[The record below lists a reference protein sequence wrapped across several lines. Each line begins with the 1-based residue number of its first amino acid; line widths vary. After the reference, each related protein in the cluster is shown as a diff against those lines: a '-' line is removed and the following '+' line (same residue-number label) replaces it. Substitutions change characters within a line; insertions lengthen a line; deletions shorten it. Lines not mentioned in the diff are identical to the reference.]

1 MKRLITSILVS
12 LLVFL
17 GTGLIMYPYVASW
30 KNQFDQSFI
39 IDNYESRIDSAEPE
53 RSVQIHHAHV
63 YNSALSSGAIVGKY
77 EHVPAGTG
85 IVDKTSDGEDIIP
98 YTDQL
103 KAADNGLMSR
113 IRIPSIDVDLPVYHG
128 ADDDTLLK
136 GAGHLEGTSLPVGGK
151 STRTVITAHRGLASA
166 TMFTHLDQ
174 VKIGDRFTIETF
186 GEVLT
191 YEIKSKDVV
200 EPEDSQK
207 VLVEP
212 DKDLATLITCTPLGI
227 NTHRILVT
235 GERVEPTPIKD
246 IESAGEKSSLP
257 RFPWWAVIISV
268 VIIGNAIYL
277 YRATKEYKRY
287 KSTLLEAN
295 EKTEEH
301 SEQQTEHQPRG
312 EHSDP
317 LVPQSDPHS
326 PESTP
331 L

>member
-1 MKRLITSILVS
+1 MTSITISILV
-12 LLVFL
+12 LL
-17 GTGLIMYPYVASW
+17 GTSLIMYPYVASW
-30 KNQFDQSFI
+30 KHQYDQSHI
-39 IDNYESRIDSAEPE
+39 VDAYQNLVDHTEPARTE
-53 RSVQIHHAHV
+53 QIHHAHV
-63 YNSALSSGAIVGKY
+63 YNSALSSGAVLGEY

-85 IVDKTSDGEDIIP
+85 IVEKTADGEDIIP
-98 YTDQL
+98 YMEQL

-136 GAGHLEGTSLPVGGK
+136 GAGHLEGTSLPIGGK

-166 TMFTHLDQ
+166 TMFTNLDK
-174 VKIGDRFTIETF
+174 VEIGDRFTIETF

-257 RFPWWAVIISV
+257 RFPWWAVIISS

-287 KSTLLEAN
+287 KASLLEAN
-295 EKTEEH
+295 ERTEEH

-312 EHSDP
+312 EHPNS
-317 LVPQSDPHS
+317 VAPQSDPNS
-326 PESTP
+326 PESAP